1 MKSFSVTTENR
12 KNMIIMA
19 DYIDKEAALSLVQPD
34 EPEDE
39 KAAITIA
46 TAKKLIRSII
56 QRMAGGYTQ
65 IWPRTGMEKMSVAH
79 THITKM
85 IEATCP
91 ILTTAL
97 TVERRW
103 MGG

>member
-1 MKSFSVTTENR
+1 
-12 KNMIIMA
+12 MA
-19 DYIDKEAALSLVQPD
+19 NYIDKEATLSLVQPD
-34 EPEDE
+34 VPEDE

-46 TAKKLIRSII
+46 TAKNSFGALYSVCPL
-56 QRMAGGYTQ
+56 QMLYLWYMAGGYTQ

-79 THITKM
+79 AHITKM

-91 ILTTAL
+91 ILITAL